1 MLKDNYIAHVPLLE
15 VPAGDTLIEDLNLFL
30 GVFAVA
36 KRFDNEVM
44 AYPQ

>member
-15 VPAGDTLIEDLNLFL
+15 VPAGDTHI

-44 AYPQ
+44 VFPQ

>member
-1 MLKDNYIAHVPLLE
+1 MLKDNYIAHVPL
-15 VPAGDTLIEDLNLFL
+15 PAGDTHIEDVNLFL

-44 AYPQ
+44 VYPQ